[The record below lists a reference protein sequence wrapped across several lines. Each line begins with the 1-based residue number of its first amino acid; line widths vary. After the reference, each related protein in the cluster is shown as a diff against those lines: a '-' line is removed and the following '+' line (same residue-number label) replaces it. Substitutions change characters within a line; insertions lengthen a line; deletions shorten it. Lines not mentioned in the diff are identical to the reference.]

1 MSMPVA
7 EITRSETAER
17 ARLLRVDSY
26 DIALDLAA
34 GPERF
39 RSRTIIRFGCTEPG
53 AATYADLIAE
63 QVHEITLNGV
73 AIDPVAAWADGRI
86 GLTGLADRNELRV
99 VADCR
104 YSSDVSGLS
113 RTVDTA
119 DGRIYT
125 FTQFEPADARRV
137 FANFEQPDLK
147 AEFTFR
153 VTAPEHWVVLSNQPA
168 PDPEPAGDGAA
179 VWQFEPTPRISTYLT
194 AIVAGEYH
202 LVREQHTTPRGQSI
216 PLGLACRQSLV
227 PYLEPD
233 DVLGITRSGL
243 DYFTGLFGSD
253 YPFAKYDQAY
263 VADHVGGMENVGCV
277 TLTEQ
282 LLFRS
287 KVTDFLY
294 EVRAMVI
301 LHEMAHQWFGDLVTM
316 KWWNDLWLNESFAEY
331 SGFLASAEATRFAGA
346 WTTFCANFK
355 LWGYTQDQ
363 LSSTHPVATQAATVS
378 EAIANADGISYA
390 KGASVLKQL
399 VAYLGRDQFFD
410 GLRAYFA
417 EHSFGNATLSG
428 LLAALEASSGR
439 SLADW
444 SAAWLETAGVN
455 TLRPDF
461 ALAADGTF
469 TSFAV
474 LQEAPAEHPV
484 LRLHHIAI
492 GLYNRADGALVRT
505 HRVEADVAGPRTPVP
520 ALAGLPQPDLILL
533 NDDDLGYAIT
543 RFDERS
549 LATLTTSIGSFS
561 DSLARTLCW
570 SSVIDMATE
579 GELAVPAFVRMVAA
593 GMGQLS
599 SVSLLQT
606 LHSACLDML
615 ARIADPAFVP
625 AGKELLA
632 AEGARLLRAAEP
644 GSDHQLAWAQ
654 LLAGTAV
661 TAEQLNLLEGLLDGA
676 EQIRGL
682 TVDTEL
688 RWSLLKRLVICGR
701 AGDTEIDAELTRDDT
716 DAGQRHAAACRAG
729 VPDPGHK
736 AAAWHELAETA
747 ELSFESLSEMA
758 RAFNQAEHAGL
769 LAPYAEAYFTRLPEI
784 WAAHSE
790 LVRGMIGGA
799 LFPYPS
805 ASPELLQRIDAFLAG
820 PDLDPAIGRVVI
832 EGRDTVAKALGS
844 RALPA
849 GGSS

>member
-1 MSMPVA
+1 
-7 EITRSETAER
+7 
-17 ARLLRVDSY
+17 
-26 DIALDLAA
+26 
-34 GPERF
+34 
-39 RSRTIIRFGCTEPG
+39 
-53 AATYADLIAE
+53 
-63 QVHEITLNGV
+63 
-73 AIDPVAAWADGRI
+73 
-86 GLTGLADRNELRV
+86 
-99 VADCR
+99 
-104 YSSDVSGLS
+104 
-113 RTVDTA
+113 
-119 DGRIYT
+119 
-125 FTQFEPADARRV
+125 
-137 FANFEQPDLK
+137 
-147 AEFTFR
+147 
-153 VTAPEHWVVLSNQPA
+153 
-168 PDPEPAGDGAA
+168 
-179 VWQFEPTPRISTYLT
+179 
-194 AIVAGEYH
+194 
-202 LVREQHTTPRGQSI
+202 
-216 PLGLACRQSLV
+216 
-227 PYLEPD
+227 
-233 DVLGITRSGL
+233 
-243 DYFTGLFGSD
+243 
-253 YPFAKYDQAY
+253 
-263 VADHVGGMENVGCV
+263 
-277 TLTEQ
+277 
-282 LLFRS
+282 
-287 KVTDFLY
+287 
-294 EVRAMVI
+294 
-301 LHEMAHQWFGDLVTM
+301 
-316 KWWNDLWLNESFAEY
+316 
-331 SGFLASAEATRFAGA
+331 
-346 WTTFCANFK
+346 
-355 LWGYTQDQ
+355 
-363 LSSTHPVATQAATVS
+363 
-378 EAIANADGISYA
+378 
-390 KGASVLKQL
+390 
-399 VAYLGRDQFFD
+399 
-410 GLRAYFA
+410 
-417 EHSFGNATLSG
+417 
-428 LLAALEASSGR
+428 
-439 SLADW
+439 
-444 SAAWLETAGVN
+444 
-455 TLRPDF
+455 
-461 ALAADGTF
+461 
-469 TSFAV
+469 
-474 LQEAPAEHPV
+474 
-484 LRLHHIAI
+484 
-492 GLYNRADGALVRT
+492 
-505 HRVEADVAGPRTPVP
+505 
-520 ALAGLPQPDLILL
+520 
-533 NDDDLGYAIT
+533 
-543 RFDERS
+543 
-549 LATLTTSIGSFS
+549 
-561 DSLARTLCW
+561 
-570 SSVIDMATE
+570 
-579 GELAVPAFVRMVAA
+579 MVAA